1 MAVDANG
8 NWIDPNLSYDET
20 DWLDLDNSSQANLT
34 TNPSTWLT
42 KITSDMRSAF
52 SEIRKLGINPVALL
66 SGNVS
71 LRSLLTNAFGIAA
84 GAARDAAL
92 ADARNK
98 FEPAIVEDDDYNE
111 SWTQTE
117 ALAQQTI
124 ESGFPLDQSKIPNI
138 NATQDGIS
146 AAEAGAALE
155 TFKTASNVMLAL
167 KNGSVESFASSATN
181 LIMLGNRINAINEAK
196 ENLELDLIDNPD
208 LPTSLGSSFVST
220 TSTQNVTFPSPNGDA
235 ITKAL
240 TTPKQIEKIRKAG
253 GKVPNISTKGFSSRP
268 TNFTE
273 IFTSPSN
280 SITLKRNPSVIISV
294 TGRGE
299 GTVAGETVTLEFPL
313 FPSGLQS
320 ENIFIKKSDTY
331 ITSGK
336 TVTIT
341 QNIKKYDTI
350 IIRYRLHNNYN
361 PNIKTA

>member
-1 MAVDANG
+1 MADDPNDSYAVDIWEGVDDANQ
-8 NWIDPNLSYDET
+8 E
-20 DWLDLDNSSQANLT
+20 NLT
-34 TNPSTWLT
+34 RSPSEWLT
-42 KITSDMRSAF
+42 KISNDMRLAF
-52 SEIRKLGINPVALL
+52 AEFSKLGITPSALF
-66 SGNVS
+66 SGNIS
-71 LRSLLTNAFGIAA
+71 LRSLLSNAFGLAS

-92 ADARNK
+92 ADARDK
-98 FEPAIVEDDDYNE
+98 FGPAVTDEGLVFDEVTGDAAFAVENGSLE
-111 SWTQTE
+111 LS
-117 ALAQQTI
+117 
-124 ESGFPLDQSKIPNI
+124 SVPNI
-138 NATQDGIS
+138 NATPDAIS
-146 AAEAGAALE
+146 AAEAGAVLE
-155 TFKTASNVMLAL
+155 TFKIATPIMLAL
-167 KNGSVESFASSATN
+167 KNGSVENFASSATN
-181 LIMLGNRINAINEAK
+181 LFMLGNRINAINEAK

-208 LPTSLGSSFVST
+208 LDTSLGSSFVST

-253 GKVPNISTKGFSSRP
+253 GKVPNISTEGFSSRP

-299 GTVAGETVTLEFPL
+299 GTVAGETVILEFPL

-350 IIRYRLHNNYN
+350 IIRYRLHDNYN

>member
-1 MAVDANG
+1 MADDPNDSYAVDIWEGVDDANQ
-8 NWIDPNLSYDET
+8 E
-20 DWLDLDNSSQANLT
+20 NLT
-34 TNPSTWLT
+34 RSPSEWLT
-42 KITSDMRSAF
+42 KISNDMRLAF
-52 SEIRKLGINPVALL
+52 AEFSKLGITPSALF
-66 SGNVS
+66 SGNIS
-71 LRSLLTNAFGIAA
+71 LRSLLSNAFGLAS

-92 ADARNK
+92 ADARDK
-98 FEPAIVEDDDYNE
+98 FGPAVTDEGLVFDEVTGDAAFAVENGSLE
-111 SWTQTE
+111 LS
-117 ALAQQTI
+117 
-124 ESGFPLDQSKIPNI
+124 SVPNI
-138 NATQDGIS
+138 NATPDAIS
-146 AAEAGAALE
+146 AAEAGAVLE
-155 TFKTASNVMLAL
+155 TFKIATPIMLAL
-167 KNGSVESFASSATN
+167 KNGSVENFASSATN
-181 LIMLGNRINAINEAK
+181 LFMLGNRINAINEAK

-253 GKVPNISTKGFSSRP
+253 GKVPNISTEGFSSRP

-350 IIRYRLHNNYN
+350 IIRYRLHDNYN

>member
-1 MAVDANG
+1 MADDPNDSYAVDIWEGVDKANQ
-8 NWIDPNLSYDET
+8 E
-20 DWLDLDNSSQANLT
+20 NLT
-34 TNPSTWLT
+34 RSPSEWLT
-42 KITSDMRSAF
+42 KISNDMRLAF
-52 SEIRKLGINPVALL
+52 AEISKLGITPSALF
-66 SGNVS
+66 SGNIS
-71 LRSLLTNAFGIAA
+71 LRSLLSNAFGLAS

-92 ADARNK
+92 ADARDK
-98 FEPAIVEDDDYNE
+98 FGPAVTDEGLVFDAVSGDAAFAVENGSLE
-111 SWTQTE
+111 LS
-117 ALAQQTI
+117 
-124 ESGFPLDQSKIPNI
+124 SVPNI
-138 NATQDGIS
+138 NTTQDAIS
-146 AAEAGAALE
+146 AAEAGAVLE
-155 TFKTASNVMLAL
+155 TFKIATPIMLAL

-181 LIMLGNRINAINEAK
+181 LFMLGNRINAINEAK

-208 LPTSLGSSFVST
+208 LDTSLGSSFVST

-299 GTVAGETVTLEFPL
+299 GIVAGETVTLEFPL
-313 FPSGLQS
+313 SPSGLQS
-320 ENIFIKKSDTY
+320 ENIFIKRSDTY

-350 IIRYRLHNNYN
+350 IIRYRLHDNYN
-361 PNIKTA
+361 PNIKT

>member
-1 MAVDANG
+1 MADDPNDSYAVDIWEGVDDANQ
-8 NWIDPNLSYDET
+8 E
-20 DWLDLDNSSQANLT
+20 NLT
-34 TNPSTWLT
+34 RSPSEWLT
-42 KITSDMRSAF
+42 KISNDMRLAF
-52 SEIRKLGINPVALL
+52 AEFSKLGITPSALF
-66 SGNVS
+66 SGNIS
-71 LRSLLTNAFGIAA
+71 LRSLLSNAFGLAS

-92 ADARNK
+92 ADARDK
-98 FEPAIVEDDDYNE
+98 FGPAVTDEGLVFDEVTGDAAFAVENGSLE
-111 SWTQTE
+111 LS
-117 ALAQQTI
+117 
-124 ESGFPLDQSKIPNI
+124 SVPNI
-138 NATQDGIS
+138 NATPDAIS
-146 AAEAGAALE
+146 AAEAGAVLE
-155 TFKTASNVMLAL
+155 TFKIATPIMLAL
-167 KNGSVESFASSATN
+167 KNGSVENFASSATN
-181 LIMLGNRINAINEAK
+181 LFMLGNRINAINEAK

-208 LPTSLGSSFVST
+208 LDTSLGSSFVST

-253 GKVPNISTKGFSSRP
+253 GKVPNISTEGFSSRP

-280 SITLKRNPSVIISV
+280 SITLKRSPSVIISV

-299 GTVAGETVTLEFPL
+299 GTVAGETVILEFPL

-350 IIRYRLHNNYN
+350 IIRYRLHDNYN

>member
-8 NWIDPNLSYDET
+8 NWIDPNLAYDET
-20 DWLDLDNSSQANLT
+20 DWLDLDDSSQANLT
-34 TNPSTWLT
+34 TNPSTWLA

-138 NATQDGIS
+138 NATQDAIS

-167 KNGSVESFASSATN
+167 KNGSAESFASSATN

-208 LPTSLGSSFVST
+208 LDTSLGSSFVST
-220 TSTQNVTFPSPNGDA
+220 TSTQNVSRSSPTGNS
-235 ITKAL
+235 ITKKL
-240 TTPKQIEKIRKAG
+240 TTPKQS
-253 GKVPNISTKGFSSRP
+253 VTSNIAVEGFSVRP

-273 IFTSPSN
+273 TFTSPSN
-280 SITLKRNPSVIISV
+280 SITLKRIPSLITSV
-294 TGRGE
+294 TGRAQGK
-299 GTVAGETVTLEFPL
+299 VAGETVTLEFPL
-313 FPSGLQS
+313 VSTGLQS
-320 ENIFIKKSDTY
+320 SDILIKKRDTFS
-331 ITSGK
+331 ISGK
-336 TVTIT
+336 TVTIS
-341 QNIKKYDTI
+341 QDIKKYDTV
-350 IIRYRLHNNYN
+350 IIRYKFHSNYN
-361 PNIKTA
+361 PNVKIA

>member
-34 TNPSTWLT
+34 TNPSTWLA

-52 SEIRKLGINPVALL
+52 REIRKLGINPVALL

-208 LPTSLGSSFVST
+208 LDTSLGSSFVST
-220 TSTQNVTFPSPNGDA
+220 TSTKNITFPSPKGDA

-240 TTPKQIEKIRKAG
+240 TTPTQIEKITNAG
-253 GKVPNISTKGFSSRP
+253 GATPNVFPQGNSLKP
-268 TNFTE
+268 VNFTE
-273 IFTSPSN
+273 TFINPSN
-280 SITLKRNPSVIISV
+280 SITLKKIPSVITSV

-313 FPSGLQS
+313 SPSALQS
-320 ENIFIKKSDTY
+320 SDILIKKRDTFSN
-331 ITSGK
+331 SGK

-341 QNIKKYDTI
+341 QNMKKYDTV
-350 IIRYRLHNNYN
+350 IIRYKFHSSYDA
-361 PNIKTA
+361 NIKA